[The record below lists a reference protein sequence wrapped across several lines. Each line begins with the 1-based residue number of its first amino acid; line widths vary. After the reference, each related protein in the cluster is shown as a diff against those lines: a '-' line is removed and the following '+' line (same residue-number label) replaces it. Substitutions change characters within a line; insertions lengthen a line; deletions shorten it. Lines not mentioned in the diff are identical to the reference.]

1 MCLYPKLI
9 KNKKYLPNKKNNWNP
24 PKCEDY
30 RVLYVT
36 AACGKCLECR
46 KQKQREWLVRM
57 SEELRHYP
65 NAYFMTLTFSEEK
78 LEKYKK
84 LCNSEDPNT
93 IATKAIH
100 LMLERCRRK
109 LKHSVKHWFI
119 TELGHNGTER
129 MHLHG
134 LVWGIGMDKLVEEKW
149 QNGIVYTGTFVNEKT
164 INYITKYITKTD
176 ECHKEFI
183 GQILCSP
190 GIGRGYTQRA
200 DANKHVYKKGETIE
214 TYRLKNGA
222 KINLPTYYKNKLFTE
237 EEREKLWIDK
247 IEKGIVWVMGQK
259 VKIDNT
265 EEYEALLEQA
275 RHDAIRLQ
283 GHQEQNWDKQK
294 YFKRLERQRKK
305 QQEELRKWENHM
317 FQSTEECPF

>member
-57 SEELRHYP
+57 SEELRHDP

-78 LEKYKK
+78 LEEYKK

-93 IATKAIH
+93 IATKAMR

-109 LKHSVKHWFI
+109 LGHSVKHWFI
-119 TELGHNGTER
+119 SELGHTGTER
-129 MHLHG
+129 VHLHG

-149 QNGIVYTGTFVNEKT
+149 QNGITFTGTFVNERT
-164 INYITKYITKTD
+164 INYITKYITKID
-176 ECHKEFI
+176 EDHKEFT
-183 GQILCSP
+183 GVILCSP
-190 GIGRGYTQRA
+190 GIGGGYLKRG
-200 DANKHVYKKGETIE
+200 DSSKHIYKKGETIE
-214 TYRLKNGA
+214 TYRLRNGA
-222 KINLPTYYKNKLFTE
+222 KINLPTYYRNKLFTE

-247 IEKGIVWVMGQK
+247 IEEGIVWIMGQK
-259 VKIDNT
+259 IRIDNT
-265 EEYEALLEQA
+265 EEYEQLLEQA
-275 RHDAIRLQ
+275 RNDAIRLEGYQ
-283 GHQEQNWDKQK
+283 KEEWDKQK

>member
-57 SEELRHYP
+57 SEELRHDP

-78 LEKYKK
+78 LEEYKK
-84 LCNSEDPNT
+84 LCNSEDPNI
-93 IATKAIH
+93 IATKAMR

-109 LKHSVKHWFI
+109 LGHSVKHWFI
-119 TELGHNGTER
+119 SELGHNGTER
-129 MHLHG
+129 VHLHG

-149 QNGIVYTGTFVNEKT
+149 QNGITFTGTFVNERT
-164 INYITKYITKTD
+164 INYITKYITKID
-176 ECHKEFI
+176 EDHKEFT
-183 GQILCSP
+183 GVILCSP
-190 GIGRGYTQRA
+190 GIGGGYLKRG
-200 DANKHVYKKGETIE
+200 DSDKHIYKKGETIE
-214 TYRLKNGA
+214 TYRLRNGA
-222 KINLPTYYKNKLFTE
+222 KINLPTYYRNKLFTE

-247 IEKGIVWVMGQK
+247 IEEGIVWIMGQK
-259 VKIDNT
+259 VRIDNK
-265 EEYEALLEQA
+265 EEYEQLLEQA
-275 RHDAIRLQ
+275 RNDAIRLE
-283 GHQEQNWDKQK
+283 GYQEEEWDKQK

-317 FQSTEECPF
+317 FQSTEKCPF

>member
-9 KNKKYLPNKKNNWNP
+9 KNKKYSPNKKNNWNP

-57 SEELRHYP
+57 SEELRSEP

-78 LEKYKK
+78 LEEYKK

-93 IATKAIH
+93 IVTKAMR

-109 LKHSVKHWFI
+109 LGHSVKHWFI
-119 TELGHNGTER
+119 SELGHTGTER
-129 MHLHG
+129 VHLHG

-149 QNGIVYTGTFVNEKT
+149 QNGITFTGTYVNEKT
-164 INYITKYITKTD
+164 INYITKYITKID
-176 ECHKEFI
+176 KDHKEFT
-183 GQILCSP
+183 GVILCSP
-190 GIGRGYTQRA
+190 GIGNGYTKRG
-200 DANKHVYKKGETIE
+200 DSYKHIYKKGETIE
-214 TYRLKNGA
+214 TYRLRNGA

-247 IEKGIVWVMGQK
+247 IEEGIVWVMGQK
-259 VKIDNT
+259 VRIDNT
-265 EEYEALLEQA
+265 KEYEQLLEQA
-275 RHDAIRLQ
+275 RNDAIRLE
-283 GHQEQNWDKQK
+283 GYQEDEWDKQK
-294 YFKRLERQRKK
+294 YFKRLKRQRKK
-305 QQEELRKWENHM
+305 QQEELKKWENHM